1 MQLPSGSSSEN
12 RVNASR
18 HLGPHRCS
26 TVRGCERLWP
36 IPKILGA
43 TSDKRR
49 HGAHALSFL
58 GVEKRGDVVAHTRQ
72 QGGHIPRVVLTL
84 GQRAR
89 DLGVGIVAH
98 HKREVSTM
106 EGDTSSVS
114 LTREWGPHTGGSE
127 AQSTTDSDAH
137 TGGSKVMKKTPSF
150 FPCVCVAAHRV
161 HAKDDQRDQPLH
173 GAPHAQKILIKCRIL
188 AEALGGIVS
197 VCTDGGVARD
207 EKNHFH
213 ALEITALCYL
223 EAAHHTLLRVLA

>member
-1 MQLPSGSSSEN
+1 MKDCGQFQRYS
-12 RVNASR
+12 AQQATKYKR
-18 HLGPHRCS
+18 H
-26 TVRGCERLWP
+26 
-36 IPKILGA
+36 A
-43 TSDKRR
+43 
-49 HGAHALSFL
+49 AHALSFL
-58 GVEKRGDVVAHTRQ
+58 GVEKMSDAVAHTRQ

-114 LTREWGPHTGGSE
+114 LTRERGPHTGGSE

-188 AEALGGIVS
+188 AEALGG
-197 VCTDGGVARD
+197 GGVGRARLGKMGSGD
-207 EKNHFH
+207 GEFIDPS
-213 ALEITALCYL
+213 ALALVPGLGLVVRESYNG
-223 EAAHHTLLRVLA
+223 RFQVFG